1 MPVSNISIAERQPP
15 HMGSVARGFA
25 ALGDAAERAVST
37 VVAIVAD
44 ATQAPS
50 RLGHAGALLTGDGQ
64 LGSLWQVMAP
74 FSGLLLGA
82 AGVAIVVHRLLQPQR
97 RALAALRPAN
107 AVTFGLAL
115 LHSLLVDVAPAA
127 VYAGFA
133 AGGSF
138 LLFWD
143 RGLVFSGTETFQ
155 KVVSLIIS
163 TSVVAWLLVV
173 VLSLPLAVSRPGLRC
188 IPLGDREAA
197 GIRLFIG
204 RIVTLGAV
212 SWIIVVSFYLSWV
225 GDGLPRLV
233 LVAVG
238 LVICAMSLRALVRLR
253 SSFSGFAKICHR
265 LAGFGVIGLTV
276 VWCVALL
283 SRRLPPFWPVLLS
296 VIVLAG
302 LPAADGMAALLLN
315 RLQRR
320 LLHSGPAS
328 RRIFTPSDDPEADEL
343 TAFFEKPLDQA
354 ERGAI
359 RAEMARSASDLTAVV
374 GQAARWAIAIAAVP
388 LLADTWS
395 FDLYQILP
403 QWTPTVL
410 GNIAAA
416 AVTLLVGWYAWRLF
430 ETGLAVKLSREEG
443 GTQSR
448 ARTVQPL
455 LRAVGR
461 LVIGAIALMSALSSL
476 GLNIAPL
483 LASAGV
489 VGIAVGFGAQTL
501 VRDLFSGASYLIEDV
516 FRIGDYIESGSAKGI
531 VERITF
537 RTLALRHQ
545 NGPLHFVP
553 YGSLGSVR
561 NNSRDWVIDKFEIPL
576 PVTVDSERIRKLV
589 KRIGLEMLEDRE
601 LARVIDVP
609 LKAKLYRID
618 PGVKIFRCK
627 VQTPPGK
634 QFEIRAEAYRRIE
647 VALNESGITFADN
660 APRVALYQAAAHE
673 RVTAE
678 ASPAPVP

>member
-1 MPVSNISIAERQPP
+1 MPVSDISIAERQPP
-15 HMGSVARGFA
+15 HMGPVARGFA
-25 ALGDAAERAVST
+25 ALGDMAERALST
-37 VVAIVAD
+37 VAGIAAD
-44 ATQAPS
+44 AAQAPS
-50 RLGHAGALLTGDGQ
+50 RLGHAAALLTGDGQ

-74 FSGLLLGA
+74 FAGLLVGA
-82 AGVAIVVHRLLQPQR
+82 ASVALAIHRLLQPRR
-97 RALAALRPAN
+97 RALAAFRPTSVAS
-107 AVTFGLAL
+107 FGLGL
-115 LHSLLVDVAPAA
+115 LHSLLLDIAPA
-127 VYAGFA
+127 VTYACLA

-143 RGLVFSGTETFQ
+143 RGLIFSGTETFQ
-155 KVVSLIIS
+155 KVASLITS
-163 TSVVAWLLVV
+163 TSIVAWLLFV
-173 VLSLPLAVSRPGLRC
+173 VLSLPLAVNRPGLRC
-188 IPLGDREAA
+188 VPLSDREAA
-197 GIRLFIG
+197 EIRRFIA

-212 SWIIVVSFYLSWV
+212 SWITVVSLYLSWV

-233 LVAVG
+233 LVVVG
-238 LVICAMSLRALVRLR
+238 LVIGAISLHGLGRMRAR
-253 SSFSGFAKICHR
+253 FNGFAKTCHR
-265 LAGFGVIGLTV
+265 LAEFGVIGLTLIWSV
-276 VWCVALL
+276 ELL

-296 VIVLAG
+296 VIILAG
-302 LPAADGMAALLLN
+302 LPTVDGMTTLFLD
-315 RLQRR
+315 RFQRR
-320 LLHSGPAS
+320 LVQSGQAS
-328 RRIFTPSDDPEADEL
+328 RRIFTPSDDPEAEEL
-343 TAFFEKPLDQA
+343 TPLEKPLDLA
-354 ERGAI
+354 EQQAI
-359 RAEMARSASDLTAVV
+359 RIEMARSAGDLTTVLK
-374 GQAARWAIAIAAVP
+374 QAARWVIAFGAVL

-395 FDLYQILP
+395 IDLYPILP
-403 QWTPTVL
+403 QWAPLVL
-410 GNIAAA
+410 GNIAEA

-443 GTQSR
+443 GPQSR

-483 LASAGV
+483 LASAAV

-516 FRIGDYIESGSAKGI
+516 FRIGDYIEGGNAKGT

-576 PVTVDSERIRKLV
+576 PIGVDSERVRKLI
-589 KRIGLEMLEDRE
+589 KKIGLEMLQEPE
-601 LARVIDVP
+601 LAPIIDMP
-609 LKAKLYRID
+609 LKAKLSRID
-618 PGVKIFRCK
+618 PGVKVFRCK

-634 QFEIRAEAYRRIE
+634 QFEVRSDAYRRIE
-647 VALNESGITFADN
+647 TALKENGIEFADPG
-660 APRVALYQAAAHE
+660 PRVMVYPGMP
-673 RVTAE
+673 
-678 ASPAPVP
+678 SGPAVREDRAVAI